1 MVKKIVAIMV
11 LSSGLL
17 LSACNTV
24 RGAGEDVQSVAN
36 AADNIDD

>member
-1 MVKKIVAIMV
+1 MVRNALTII
-11 LSSGLL
+11 LTGGCLL
-17 LSACNTV
+17 IAACNTV

>member
-1 MVKKIVAIMV
+1 MVKKLIAVVI
-11 LSSGLL
+11 LSSGLV